1 MKDAGLPIGKAAAIA
16 KLATSET
23 ATRVSH
29 QVESHLYVKE
39 EPISHLLIMII
50 QSHINTQAMQLMGQE
65 GMVRGSGVE
74 RNYRDAR

>member
-29 QVESHLYVKE
+29 QVEPHLHVK
-39 EPISHLLIMII
+39 EPISHLFIMII
-50 QSHINTQAMQLMGQE
+50 QRHINTQAMQLMGQE